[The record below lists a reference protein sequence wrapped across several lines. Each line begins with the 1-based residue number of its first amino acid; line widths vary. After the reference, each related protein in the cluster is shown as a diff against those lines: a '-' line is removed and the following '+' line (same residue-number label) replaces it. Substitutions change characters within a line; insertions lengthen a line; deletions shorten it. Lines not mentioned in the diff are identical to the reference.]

1 MDDSLHAARQG
12 DLILH
17 PPLMAE
23 LVSTLT
29 EAVVYAA
36 ATAAVAAAIGGA
48 VVAVVGTGGAAA
60 VLTPLIAGALVGAA
74 AMLPGGEDK
83 SIGDQISHFSSWV
96 GNSMFPPEPYGAI
109 ETGSVNTHINGLP
122 AARAAGIS
130 NGPTPP
136 GGGDTAAEPS
146 VLETVGSYAMA
157 AGTMLLPIIGLA
169 SAISD
174 IFNPPV
180 TTPADANTD
189 PRPLDKAI
197 CSKHPPMPEQFV
209 AQGSGKVF
217 INGQPAARV
226 GDKTTCDGPIGMT
239 FSPNVRIGGK
249 TVTVRDIHD
258 GKSALAK
265 VIGLV
270 AGMLIARKGMLKSGR
285 ACRVG
290 NPVLPSTGAKLQ
302 DGPQDI
308 DFDLPALLPIEWA
321 RTYHSADMR
330 NDGLLGMG
338 WSVPFEVRLE
348 RVAHPEGGELWIY
361 IDEIGTR
368 LELGRL
374 QPGNAFVSVLD
385 GLAFYHQ
392 DAGITIVEDIHAG
405 RYQVFQ
411 TDPTAPHR
419 SRLVKLGDRNLNS
432 LQLFYDDDGRL
443 RYLGDTFSRTFIGL
457 CYDTTMSR
465 RVSEVQRLR
474 LLPGEQFSVERA
486 ESLVRYS
493 YTAQGQLHTVTDAC
507 GHVVRQFSYT
517 EDGLMASHTLASG
530 ATRHYQWASFVVSEQ
545 GPAACSLDGEPYQ
558 LPVLLEA
565 QPQQEWRVVRHWGSD
580 GEHYQFE
587 YDLDRGHTRV
597 IDGLGRVEH
606 FHWGP
611 QYLVHEHIDALGN
624 SWREDHTGGLVRKR
638 IEPDGG
644 QWHYTHDALGRLTS
658 TRDPLGRVETLQYT
672 EQWALPL
679 SITDFAGR
687 TRLFSYDRHG
697 NLVAERDPLGHETR
711 YHYDRQGRLERLTD
725 AQGRERELRW
735 SDQGQ
740 LLSQRDCSG
749 SQTRYFYDAN
759 NHLAQVINARGE
771 RSEFRHDVL
780 GRLLEHIR
788 PDGRRE
794 QFTVD
799 AAGRRLR
806 QLDPLG
812 NLTQWRYDGSGRLLQ
827 RTDALGLTL
836 QFDYDAYGRLLR
848 LGNENAEAYRFEW
861 DALDRLASQQ
871 NLDGSGHSYRYNAV
885 GEVTCVRDHPAPRV
899 DSLSPADPA
908 EPPAK
913 TLQRDFELDAAGRLI
928 RKRTDDGVT
937 DYRYDDADNLLSIG
951 FTGCGGERKQLD
963 FGYDAL
969 DQPIHET
976 ASDARL
982 EFAYDELGN
991 LQTLTLPDQ
1000 RKLNYLYYG
1009 SAHLHQINLDGRVIC
1024 DFERDNLHDEVL
1036 RTQGRLRTLTQY
1048 DTSGRLA
1055 RKAVFGVDASAAD
1068 LALLQKDYRY
1078 DEGDNLR
1085 EEVYTR
1091 SAALSPIPGAPSIP
1105 GRFDSDGRGG
1115 QASNRYDYG
1124 PTERIHAAT
1133 RTTCDGT
1140 VAWVEN
1146 YAFDRAGNLLDGYSL
1161 KGHVRH
1167 DRVQVYQDKRYT
1179 YDAFGRL
1186 HEKRSGNRLVQ
1197 RFVYDAEHRLIR
1209 IHQQRGPL
1217 RERLEFTYDPL
1228 GRRVAKALYRE
1239 DHTAPVSRTRFLWEG
1254 MRLLMEEQDGKTSL
1268 YVYIEPDSHEPLA
1281 RVDGSKGQEEF
1292 GYFHSNLAGL
1302 AEQLTDEQGQTIWH
1316 SDYLVWGNN
1325 RCEWH
1330 AATQS
1335 RQQNL
1340 RFQGQY
1346 LDRESGLHY
1355 NTFRFYDPDIGRF
1368 TQPDPIGLQGG
1379 LNLMVYAP
1387 NPMAWIDEQGLE
1399 CWPTSRRKY
1408 WKAEAKGAPR
1418 GMYSKVNM
1426 IRMRLGLAPRI
1437 RVRELHIATGKV
1449 RTRNVS
1455 LELNHRRWP
1464 QRSGKHVSVPYNLE
1478 KVTPWEHAAV
1488 DPYRHTGTR
1497 LLKVLQDIGNYTGK

>member
-1 MDDSLHAARQG
+1 MDDSLHAARLG

-48 VVAVVGTGGAAA
+48 VVAVVGTGGAAT

-83 SIGDQISHFSSWV
+83 SIGEQISGFSDWV

-109 ETGSVNTHINGLP
+109 ETGSANTHINGIP

-130 NGPTPP
+130 SGPASP
-136 GGGDTAAEPS
+136 GSEEPAAEPS

-157 AGTMLLPIIGLA
+157 AGTMLLPVLGLA
-169 SAISD
+169 SAIND

-180 TTPADANTD
+180 TTPADPNTD
-189 PRPLDKAI
+189 PRPLDKAK

-209 AQGSGKVF
+209 AQGSDKVF

-249 TVTVRDIHD
+249 TTTVRDIHD

-270 AGMLIARKGMLKSGR
+270 AGMLIARKGTLKAGR
-285 ACRVG
+285 GCRVG
-290 NPVLPSTGAKLQ
+290 NPVLPATGAKLQ
-302 DGPQDI
+302 DGPEDI

-321 RTYHSADMR
+321 RTYHSADR
-330 NDGLLGMG
+330 RSDGLLGAG

-374 QPGNAFVSVLD
+374 EAGTAFVSVLD
-385 GLAFYHQ
+385 GLAFYQQ

-411 TDPTAPHR
+411 TDPTAAHR

-432 LQLFYDDDGRL
+432 LQLFYDDTGRL
-443 RYLGDTFSRTFIGL
+443 LYLGDPFSRTFIGL
-457 CYDTTMSR
+457 RYDTPHSR

-474 LLPGEQFSVERA
+474 LLPGEQFVVERT

-493 YTAQGQLHTVTDAC
+493 YSPQGQLQTVTDAC
-507 GHVVRQFSYT
+507 GQVVRQFSYT
-517 EDGLMASHTLASG
+517 EDGLMASHTLPSG
-530 ATRHYQWASFVVSEQ
+530 ATRHYQWASFDVPEQ
-545 GPAACSLDGEPYQ
+545 GPPACSLEGQPYQ
-558 LPVLLEA
+558 LPALLEA
-565 QPQQEWRVVRHWGSD
+565 QPRQEWRVVRHWGSD

-587 YDLDRGHTRV
+587 YDLSRGHTQV
-597 IDGLGRVEH
+597 IDGLGREEH

-611 QYLVHEHIDALGN
+611 QYLVHEHIDAHGN
-624 SWREDHTGGLVRKR
+624 RWREDHPGGLVRKR
-638 IEPDGG
+638 IEPDGAE
-644 QWHYTHDALGRLTS
+644 WHYTHDNLGRLTS
-658 TRDPLGRVETLQYT
+658 TRDPLGRIESLRYT

-687 TRLFSYDRHG
+687 TRQFSYDRHG
-697 NLVAERDPLGHETR
+697 NLIAERDPQGRQTR
-711 YHYDRQGRLERLTD
+711 YQYDHMGRLERVTD
-725 AQGRERELRW
+725 AQQRQREFLW
-735 SDQGQ
+735 NDQGQ
-740 LLSQRDCSG
+740 LLSHRDCSG
-749 SQTRYFYDAN
+749 SHTRYGYDAN
-759 NHLAQVINARGE
+759 NHLEHVVNARGE
-771 RSEFRHDVL
+771 RSEFRHDAL
-780 GRLLEHIR
+780 GRLLEQR
-788 PDGRRE
+788 YPDGRHE

-806 QLDPLG
+806 QIDPVG
-812 NLTQWRYDGSGRLLQ
+812 NLTQWRYDPSGRLLQ
-827 RTDALGLTL
+827 RIDALGLTL
-836 QFDYDAYGRLLR
+836 RFDYDGYGRLLR
-848 LGNENAEAYRFEW
+848 LTNENGEAYRFEW

-871 NLDGSGHSYRYNAV
+871 NLDGSGHSYCYNAV
-885 GEVTCVRDHPAPRV
+885 GEVTCVRDHPAPRLDAQTPDGSAQPTANV
-899 DSLSPADPA
+899 
-908 EPPAK
+908 
-913 TLQRDFELDAAGRLI
+913 LQRDFEMDAARRLV

-937 DYRYDDADNLLSIG
+937 DYCYDAADNLVSIC
-951 FTGCGGERKQLD
+951 FTAVNGERKQLD

-969 DQPIHET
+969 DQPVHES
-976 ASDARL
+976 AADGRL

-991 LQTLTLPDQ
+991 LQTLTLPDK
-1000 RKLNYLYYG
+1000 RKINHLHYG
-1009 SAHLHQINLDGRVIC
+1009 SGHLHQINLDGRVIC
-1024 DFERDNLHDEVL
+1024 DFERDSLHDEVL

-1048 DTSGRLA
+1048 DAKGRLA
-1055 RKAVFGVDASAAD
+1055 RKAIFGAEASASD

-1078 DEGDNLR
+1078 DDADNLR

-1091 SAALSPIPGAPSIP
+1091 SPALSPALGAPSIP
-1105 GRFDSDGRGG
+1105 GRFDAEGRGG

-1167 DRVQVYQDKRYT
+1167 DRVLVYQDKRYS

-1197 RFVYDAEHRLIR
+1197 RFEYDAEHRLIR

-1217 RERLEFTYDPL
+1217 NERLEFSYDPL
-1228 GRRVAKALYRE
+1228 GRRVTKALYR
-1239 DHTAPVSRTRFLWEG
+1239 DHHPEPVSSTRFLWEG
-1254 MRLLMEEQDGKTSL
+1254 MRLLLEDQDGKASL
-1268 YVYIEPDSHEPLA
+1268 YLYADPDSHEPLA
-1281 RVDGSKGQEEF
+1281 RVDGPKGQEEVS
-1292 GYFHSNLAGL
+1292 YFHSNVAGL
-1302 AEQLTDEQGQTIWH
+1302 PEQLTDEQGGTIWQ
-1316 SDYLVWGNN
+1316 SDYLTWGNS

-1330 AATQS
+1330 AATQT

-1340 RFQGQY
+1340 RYQGQY

-1399 CWPTSRRKY
+1399 CWNTSRRKY

-1437 RVRELHIATGKV
+1437 RVREMHIATGKV

-1455 LELNHRRWP
+1455 LELNHRKWP

-1488 DPYRHTGTR
+1488 DPYRHTGTH
-1497 LLKVLQDIGNYTGK
+1497 LLKVLQDIGNYTGI